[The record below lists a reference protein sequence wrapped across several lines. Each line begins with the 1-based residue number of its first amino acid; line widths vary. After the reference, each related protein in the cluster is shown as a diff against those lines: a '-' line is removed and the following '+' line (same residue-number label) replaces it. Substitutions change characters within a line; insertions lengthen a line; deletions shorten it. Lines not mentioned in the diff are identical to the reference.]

1 MKREMMT
8 GYRNIPSLDLKMNKQ
23 IIKSVLALIVYRN
36 ILYVTSMSTFQFLP
50 LSFGIHIR
58 MSSVYKNHILKLSE
72 EIWS

>member
-36 ILYVTSMSTFQFLP
+36 ICMSHP
-50 LSFGIHIR
+50 
-58 MSSVYKNHILKLSE
+58 
-72 EIWS
+72 